1 MAACTR
7 PIDAGRPMNKTD
19 REEAMKKTL
28 ALALLAAL
36 AAGPATAQ
44 EWPNQAVN
52 IMVGFGPSSTPDLVS
67 RVMADYL
74 RKKLDQPFVVQ
85 NRPGA
90 GGNIGLEAV
99 AKAAPDGYT
108 IGTTIPGP
116 LLVNPMTMK
125 MSFEPLKDIKP
136 VTILATQPSVL
147 VVNAKLGVNNL
158 KELIDLLKKNPGKY
172 NYSSIGIGSISHLS
186 MVLVAQQSGTEVQH
200 IPYKSSPEAVAAVIS
215 GETHMATLAPN
226 AVVSHA
232 EAGSIKMIAVSTPKR
247 WPALPDVPTF
257 AEQGVD
263 GVQAEA
269 WMAMVAPAAT
279 PDAIIDKLYKEV
291 KAGLES
297 AEVKEQMT
305 KFGFQPVGITPAEFK
320 KRLDEEEKR
329 WSQVVDGAGLRAK

>member
-1 MAACTR
+1 
-7 PIDAGRPMNKTD
+7 
-19 REEAMKKTL
+19 MKKTL

-36 AAGPATAQ
+36 AAGPAAAQ
-44 EWPNQAVN
+44 QWPNQAVN

-125 MSFEPLKDIKP
+125 MSFEPRKDIKP

-158 KELIDLLKKNPGKY
+158 KELIALLKKDPGKY

-215 GETHMATLAPN
+215 GETQMATLAPN

-269 WMAMVAPAAT
+269 WMAMVAPAGT
-279 PDAIIDKLYKEV
+279 PDAVVDKLYNEV

-297 AEVKEQMT
+297 AEVKEQMK
-305 KFGFQPVGITPAEFK
+305 KFGFEPVGITPAEFQ

-329 WSQVVDGAGLRAK
+329 WSKVVDGAGLRAK

>member
-7 PIDAGRPMNKTD
+7 PIDAGRLMNKTD

-329 WSQVVDGAGLRAK
+329 WSKVVDGAGLRAK

>member
-1 MAACTR
+1 
-7 PIDAGRPMNKTD
+7 
-19 REEAMKKTL
+19 MKKTL
-28 ALALLAAL
+28 ALAVLAAL

-44 EWPNQAVN
+44 DWPNQAVN

-67 RVMADYL
+67 RVMADSL
-74 RKKLDQPFVVQ
+74 RKKLDQPFVVH

-99 AKAAPDGYT
+99 AKATPDGYT

-116 LLVNPMTMK
+116 LIVNPMTMK
-125 MSFEPLKDIKP
+125 MSFEPRKDIKP

-147 VVNAKLGVNNL
+147 VVNSKLGVNNL
-158 KELIDLLKKNPGKY
+158 KELIALLKKNPGKY

-186 MVLVAQQSGTEVQH
+186 MVLVAQQSGTEIQH
-200 IPYKSSPEAVAAVIS
+200 IPYKSSPEAVAAVIA

-226 AVVSHA
+226 AVVGHA
-232 EAGSIKMIAVSTPKR
+232 DTGSIKMIAVSTPKR

-257 AEQGVD
+257 AEQGVE

-269 WMAMVAPAAT
+269 WMAMVAPAGT

-291 KAGLES
+291 KIALDS
-297 AEVKEQMT
+297 AEVKEQMA

-320 KRLDEEEKR
+320 TRLEEEEKR
-329 WSQVVDGAGLRAK
+329 WAKVVDGAGLRAK